1 MGNTGD
7 NGKKRDT
14 LIGAERRRKICAVVD
29 EQGYANVS
37 SLAHMLGV
45 APTTIRTDLDRLEQ
59 EGRLLR
65 SHGGAV
71 AKDSSSP
78 RLPYSETKD
87 THLPQKEWIGQ
98 AATGYLPS
106 FGVMFISPGTTT
118 FELAR
123 RIPDGLPIQV
133 VTQCARIAVQLSG
146 RIDVH
151 LLGGKMRRDSFGTN
165 CQFDPAL
172 DLLHWDV
179 AFLGMPSVDPD
190 KGMCTVDLEG
200 AMIDKRVIEH
210 TRKLIVLCDSSKFG
224 RASYVTVGP
233 VSLIDVLITDTGVNP
248 ETVEQITAQG
258 VEVVVVGPGGGR
270 TA

>member
-1 MGNTGD
+1 MV
-7 NGKKRDT
+7 
-14 LIGAERRRKICAVVD
+14 IGAERRRKICAVV
-29 EQGYANVS
+29 EQQGFANVS
-37 SLAHMLGV
+37 NLARTLGV
-45 APTTIRTDLDRLEQ
+45 APTTIRADLDRLEQ

-71 AKDSSSP
+71 SKDTSSP
-78 RLPYSETKD
+78 RLPYSETRD

-106 FGVMFISPGTTT
+106 FGVIFISPGTTT

-123 RIPDGLPIQV
+123 RIPDRQPIQV

-146 RIDVH
+146 RIDDVY

-179 AFLGMPSVDPD
+179 AFLGMPAVDPE

-200 AMIDKRVIEH
+200 ALIDKRVIEH
-210 TRKLIVLCDSSKFG
+210 TRKLIVLCDSSKFD

-248 ETVEQITAQG
+248 EIVEQITAQG
-258 VEVVVVGPGGGR
+258 VEVVVVGPGGEQ
-270 TA
+270 AAE